1 MLTHNTSKLLM
12 HIEVIGEGDAV
23 PALNLFH
30 FMFAVAVE
38 SRPHYFLR
46 VFVAPVPFEV
56 LASVRYT

>member
-1 MLTHNTSKLLM
+1 M